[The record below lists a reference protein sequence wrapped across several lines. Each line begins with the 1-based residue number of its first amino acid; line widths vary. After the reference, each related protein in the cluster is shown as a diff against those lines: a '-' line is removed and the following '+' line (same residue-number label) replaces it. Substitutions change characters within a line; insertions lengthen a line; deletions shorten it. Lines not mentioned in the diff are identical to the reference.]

1 MRQLFIAP
9 AATFDGARMV
19 PGELVITENCCRFSG
34 AGITR
39 EMTWD
44 SLADVEASVMEVTVP
59 GPQGPRK
66 QSALRLKNGS
76 QTQLWMIAAQ
86 PAHKA
91 LDALALGKESLRA
104 AADAAVTKQQDDAE
118 RIRALEA
125 RAAEAEERAEKAEA
139 RAAAAEERAEKA
151 EARAAMAETRAERA
165 EARVKSLCSQLAT
178 SEEKRLAAEA
188 ALAREEEESAAEAAE
203 AVRADEEPAVPE
215 NAAPVEEPAAAE
227 EAEKSAD
234 GVDAC
239 AGGRDCSDK

>member
-44 SLADVEASVMEVTVP
+44 SLADVEATVMEVTVP
-59 GPQGPRK
+59 GTQGPRK
-66 QSALRLKNGS
+66 QSALLLKNGS

-91 LDALALGKESLRA
+91 LDAIALGKESLRA

-125 RAAEAEERAEKAEA
+125 RAAEAEERA
-139 RAAAAEERAEKA
+139 AAAEDRAEKA

-234 GVDAC
+234 GVAAC